1 MNLIMKKKLRVK
13 GDGHIF
19 KRGKAYYLQY
29 TVNGKR
35 IVEALKTSD
44 RVIAKKRA
52 KDKIGLS
59 SEITSKELT
68 VIKIA
73 EAKNI
78 ISPNRIKSEDIWDK
92 FISSSSRPDSAQS
105 TLKNYEYIVRIFV
118 KWLAEAYPSTSI
130 VSQITN
136 EIGAD
141 FSKFLWQER
150 KVSESTYNYY
160 IKTLFLV
167 FRVITKDVH
176 NPFAKEN
183 ISRKNENQQGHYKF
197 TDEQLQDILE
207 IFTDPDLKTMHKKEM
222 EVLFCLG
229 AFTGLR
235 LIDCCNLKWKCVKFK
250 EQIIQTIPEKTKR
263 IKRHATIP
271 LVIQLEDKLRE
282 AYEWKIDS
290 YILPNVAERYGRNP
304 SGVKKDV
311 MKILRHTGLKTT
323 ETSED
328 SQRKRNICRY
338 GFHSFRHTYAS
349 MMASKGYSINML
361 AQVLADNSKT
371 LEKYYINIDKKVI
384 KAAFDEL
391 ISPALTKSSK
401 IKVEINNELDG
412 LKDKELKTI
421 FSFIKKLKHSNST
434 EDQHK

>member
-1 MNLIMKKKLRVK
+1 MKKKLRVK

-35 IVEALKTSD
+35 LVQALKTSD
-44 RVIAKKRA
+44 RVVAQKRA
-52 KDKIGLS
+52 KEKVGLS

-78 ISPNRIKSEDIWDK
+78 ISPNRIKIEDIWDK
-92 FISSSSRPDSAQS
+92 FISNPSRPDSAQS

-136 EIGAD
+136 EVGAD

-167 FRVITKDVH
+167 FRVIAKDVR

-197 TDEQLQDILE
+197 TDEQLQHILG
-207 IFTDPDLKTMHKKEM
+207 IFNEPDLKTMYKEEM
-222 EVLFCLG
+222 EILFCLG

-235 LIDCCNLKWKCVKFK
+235 LIDCCNLKWKSVKFK

-271 LVIQLEDKLRE
+271 LVTQLEEKLRE
-282 AYEWKIDS
+282 AYEWKINS
-290 YILPNVAERYGRNP
+290 YVLPNVAERYGRNP

-311 MKILRHTGLKTT
+311 MKILRYAGLKTT
-323 ETSED
+323 ETPEN
-328 SQRKRNICRY
+328 SQRKRKICRY

-371 LEKYYINIDKKVI
+371 LEKYYINIDDKVI

-391 ISPALTKSSK
+391 ISPAPAKLSK
-401 IKVEINNELDG
+401 VRLEINNKLDK
-412 LKDKELKTI
+412 LTDKELQKVL
-421 FSFIKKLKHSNST
+421 SFIKKN
-434 EDQHK
+434 